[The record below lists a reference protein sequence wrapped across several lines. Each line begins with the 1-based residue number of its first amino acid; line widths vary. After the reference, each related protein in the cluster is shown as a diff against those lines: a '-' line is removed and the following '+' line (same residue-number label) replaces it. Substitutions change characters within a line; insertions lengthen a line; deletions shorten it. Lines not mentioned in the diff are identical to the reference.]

1 VSESSVTSAA
11 KLRGWLVWTATALV
25 VAAGDALVGWHH
37 ATGAPHGY
45 PFWLETSLGTTFAG
59 VLAGLLISRRPG
71 HPIARLSLVVGSA
84 SAAQLLG
91 GSVASAATAAAL
103 PRSLVVPAAY
113 LSAIGQSAILGGL
126 VLVLLL
132 VPTGHPL
139 SRRWLP
145 LCWLSVVTVLC
156 MSTADL
162 VSPGLGGAA
171 YLRDNPLA
179 DVGGHGFD
187 VALANI
193 GGAAAVVMALAGV
206 VALLRRL
213 RRSTGEERQQVKW
226 IVAAGIAAVTAVLLN
241 TAASIWLHT
250 PDQVGSVVWGC
261 AGAAVPAATTAA
273 ILRYR
278 LYDIDRVV
286 SRAVTYLVVTGVVAG
301 FYIGVIALVE
311 TGLGFSSSIAV
322 AASTLA
328 AAAAFQPLRR
338 RVQRGIDRRFDR
350 AAYDA
355 RRTVERFSASMRD
368 KADVDAV
375 CDDLLT
381 TVTFAVA
388 PSAASVWLDHG

>member
-1 VSESSVTSAA
+1 
-11 KLRGWLVWTATALV
+11 
-25 VAAGDALVGWHH
+25 
-37 ATGAPHGY
+37 
-45 PFWLETSLGTTFAG
+45 
-59 VLAGLLISRRPG
+59 LAGLLVSRRPG
-71 HPIARLSLVVGSA
+71 HPIARLSLVVGGA

-91 GSVASAATAAAL
+91 GSVASAATAASL
-103 PRSLVVPAAY
+103 PRALVVAAAY
-113 LSAIGQSAILGGL
+113 LSAVGQSAILGGL

-156 MSTADL
+156 MSAADL

-179 DVGGHGFD
+179 GLGGHGFD

-193 GGAAAVVMALAGV
+193 GGTAAVIAALAGV
-206 VALLRRL
+206 VALVRRL
-213 RRSTGEERQQVKW
+213 RRSSGEERQQVKW
-226 IVAAGIAAVTAVLLN
+226 IVAAGVAAVAAVLLN
-241 TAASIWLHT
+241 TGASIWLHT
-250 PDQVGSVVWGC
+250 PDQLGSVVWGC

-286 SRAVTYLVVTGVVAG
+286 SRAVTYLLVTGVVVG
-301 FYIGVIALVE
+301 FYVGVIALVE

-328 AAAAFQPLRR
+328 AAAAFQPLRG
-338 RVQRGIDRRFDR
+338 RVQRTVDHRFDR

-355 RRTVERFSASMRD
+355 RRTVEAFSQRLRD
-368 KADVDAV
+368 AVDVDRV
-375 CDDLLT
+375 RSDLVD
-381 TVTFAVA
+381 TVVHAVA
-388 PSAASVWLDHG
+388 PRELSLWLAS